1 MPSTQILHL
10 CTSIIGA
17 NSYVTNM
24 VHTDRAVVKQSVT
37 VPTTMLMS
45 SAGHYIGHVQNMQEG
60 TDNDNYYT
68 IHAPTNTIQL

>member
-1 MPSTQILHL
+1 
-10 CTSIIGA
+10 
-17 NSYVTNM
+17 M
-24 VHTDRAVVKQSVT
+24 VHTDRVVVKQSVS